1 MGSRDVHGGK
11 EMRAE
16 LGIALAADG
25 GNAQGCPR
33 GCRGLGSPWWQNG
46 AGVGSAMLSPH
57 EMEHVSGVSTCSIAP
72 WPSLQAYVNRFKFQ
86 SITADD
92 ALGFFLEY
100 FPELKEK
107 GVDSIPGQHHA
118 FLARG
123 LGCHFANQ
131 HPMGIGA
138 VLSPLQTSCT
148 LFCLF
153 YWRLLLL
160 ASALMEEAHRWP
172 AWDQALTWAR
182 ACTRSA

>member
-1 MGSRDVHGGK
+1 MLRGVPGDAGGW
-11 EMRAE
+11 
-16 LGIALAADG
+16 AAPG
-25 GNAQGCPR
+25 GR
-33 GCRGLGSPWWQNG
+33 TG
-46 AGVGSAMLSPH
+46 AGVGSATLSPH
-57 EMEHVSGVSTCSIAP
+57 ETEHVSGVSACSITP

-107 GVDSIPGQHHA
+107 GVDSIPGQHGA
-118 FLARG
+118 ALARG

-131 HPMGIGA
+131 HPMGIGP
-138 VLSPLQTSCT
+138 VPSPLQTLCT
-148 LFCLF
+148 LFCAF

-160 ASALMEEAHRWP
+160 ASALMEEAQRWP

-182 ACTRSA
+182 ACTCLA